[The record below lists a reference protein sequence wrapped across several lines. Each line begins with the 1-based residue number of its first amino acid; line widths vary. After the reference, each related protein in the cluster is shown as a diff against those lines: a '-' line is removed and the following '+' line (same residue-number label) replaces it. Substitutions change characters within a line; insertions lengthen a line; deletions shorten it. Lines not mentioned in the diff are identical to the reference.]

1 MTKEEIKA
9 KIEAVFT
16 ELKAAKSEVLQNELV
31 EKANFTKE
39 QKDEIKKE
47 YSEKWKDIL
56 PKFGFESYK
65 NAKGEYAVRMLQNNT
80 EEKNMATDKTH
91 DRIEKLISLIGAGLY
106 EKETAVKLGL
116 LTALAGESMFMIGS
130 PGCAKSMIVRRIK
143 EAFAADGKKY
153 FETLLNQFT
162 TPEEVYGNI
171 SLKALNGELEDEN
184 GNKNGKEEYRRL
196 TEGFLPE
203 ADIAFLDEIWKANPA
218 ILNTLLTI
226 VNEKKFHNG
235 NKIQDVPLKALFA
248 ASNEF
253 PEKDKGLDALYD
265 RFIIRLPVSFIQD
278 VDSFFEMI
286 DSPAK
291 NDFSILEEDKK
302 LLITNE
308 ELKNWADEIDK
319 VTLSNVA
326 KEVILAIRKEMQ
338 SQNHKIEDKRAGE
351 MFEVG
356 DRRWKKI
363 AHILKTSAFI
373 NDRDAVDLMDCSLI
387 EHCIW
392 GTEKQQEL
400 ARTIVEKCLKEN
412 GVDCDSAIE
421 DIEDEIEEFNT
432 KINDE
437 WMDDVEGETPLEIKM
452 NDGVYAYKIVNPKQ
466 VYFADQKHTP
476 YYVTKNFKW
485 PNYNDRFGM
494 LYDQNKNKL
503 GPNYNFSFSN
513 FDVDD
518 GTVSWTDW
526 WRYNNGLSSRDYE
539 FEIGMVN
546 EDSLKEFSDIAHET
560 LQKNFD
566 KDNYLPIVDEINS
579 EIQNLKTQKE
589 NDAVPFKANLF
600 ADQSYNKSITSKID
614 EAIHQ
619 LEDAKIDLDKKR
631 SRYYKS
637 ELNAKLS
644 LGDVILK
651 NGSVFTVAEI
661 GNMTEEQ
668 KENVIAVVCFAGEK
682 TYAIGVSQFK
692 DKWDTLQDCCT
703 EYAKK
708 LPSEY
713 ADNWFVPNKE
723 ILAAI
728 WQNRDT
734 INKSLKGIGKEILE
748 KVEYWSSSEND
759 EEKSSYFQK
768 FDDSG
773 VGVQDHTTKGHEY
786 KICVIREWQK
796 I

>member
-1 MTKEEIKA
+1 MKMTKAEIKA

-130 PGCAKSMIVRRIK
+130 PGCAKSMIVRRVK
-143 EAFAADGKKY
+143 EAFAAEGAEEVKY

-308 ELKNWADEIDK
+308 ELKNWATEIDK

-326 KEVILAIRKEMQ
+326 KEVISAIRKEMQ
-338 SQNHKIEDKRAGE
+338 LQNNEIEDKSAGE
-351 MFEVG
+351 KFEVG

-373 NDRDAVDLMDCSLI
+373 NDRDEVDLMDCSLI

-392 GTEKQQEL
+392 GTEKQQEK
-400 ARTIVEKCLKEN
+400 AKEIVEKCLKEN

-421 DIEDEIEEFNT
+421 DIEDEIENFDA

-437 WMDDVEGETPLEIKM
+437 WFDVITEAAG
-452 NDGVYAYKIVNPKQ
+452 DKIVT
-466 VYFADQKHTP
+466 VDGQKCYECT
-476 YYVTKNFKW
+476 
-485 PNYNDRFGM
+485 R
-494 LYDQNKNKL
+494 
-503 GPNYNFSFSN
+503 
-513 FDVDD
+513 D
-518 GTVSWTDW
+518 GTNETWYVSVDGGKHSSYY
-526 WRYNNGLSSRDYE
+526 YNNNHDIY
-539 FEIGMVN
+539 
-546 EDSLKEFSDIAHET
+546 DSLKQHQINSSYSRNGDKISCYHNFTVHKKPSKTYLVPKEFSDITHET

-566 KDNYLPIVDEINS
+566 KNHYLSIVNQINS

-614 EAIHQ
+614 EAIAQ

-631 SRYYKS
+631 SRYYK
-637 ELNAKLS
+637 ELDAKLS

-651 NGSVFTVAEI
+651 NGSVFTAAEI
-661 GNMTEEQ
+661 GNMTDEQ
-668 KENVIAVVCFAGEK
+668 KQDVIAVVCFVGEK
-682 TYAIGVSQFK
+682 TYALGVQQFK
-692 DKWDTLQDCCT
+692 DKWDKLQDCCT
-703 EYAKK
+703 EYAKN

-713 ADNWFVPNKE
+713 DNNWFVPNKD
-723 ILAAI
+723 LLLKI
-728 WQNRDT
+728 WQNRET
-734 INKSLKGIGKEILE
+734 INESLEAIQEEVLE
-748 KVEYWSSSEND
+748 EVEYWSSSEND
-759 EEKSSYFQK
+759 EEKSAYFQK
-768 FDDSG
+768 FDDS
-773 VGVQDHTTKGHEY
+773 GVQDHTTKGHEY